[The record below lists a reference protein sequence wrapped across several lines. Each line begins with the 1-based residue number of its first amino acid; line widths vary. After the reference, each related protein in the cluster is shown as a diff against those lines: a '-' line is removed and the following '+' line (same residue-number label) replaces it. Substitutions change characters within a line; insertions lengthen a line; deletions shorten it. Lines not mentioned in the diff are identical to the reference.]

1 MMRSKSKAISVL
13 MAACL
18 AVNVFSFAPV
28 AFAGEQAA
36 EQAETKAIQSNQQ
49 ETAAGQSEQT
59 ETNGETDAGKDPEE
73 PKKSEQTGALMEEK
87 QLEHQITVIQPKEGG
102 TIQTDKTKAAADEIV
117 TYTAEPAEGYK
128 IVSIQIGEETL
139 EVAKPYET
147 ATGTFSPDGD
157 TQVTAVFEK
166 LKTYRI
172 STSVNSSSKGSITA
186 SASVLE
192 NEDLTITAKAKS
204 GYYLSDLLVDGESVG
219 EPYTYTFS
227 NVTEAHTVKAVFS
240 KQIKIMLDAGHF
252 GNYNRSPVYTA
263 YYESRMTWSL
273 HNHLKTALE
282 DYNGFAVG
290 VTRASQAKDM
300 NVYTRGTLSKG
311 YDLFLSLHS
320 NSSSARSTDYPLII
334 TQKGKTGD
342 SLAKNLGR
350 TIQDTMGTKQGYKV
364 WQRLNS
370 DGKTEYYGVLRGSKA
385 VGTKGMIIEH
395 SFHTNLAATKWLFNN
410 SNLKKMAQKEAE
422 VLAEHYGLSK
432 VEEGGKN
439 DDVDTMEVSTPA
451 VNKVTT
457 AKKPA
462 PSKTVKSS
470 QKVKVIITGLNMR
483 KSYTTSS
490 KSMGKAKKN
499 KTYQLK
505 AKTKDG
511 KWGQLKTNGYWIYLK
526 GYTKVVTSS
535 SSVKKTTSVK
545 TVKSSK
551 KVKVKV
557 KGLNMRKS
565 YSTNSKRMGTAK
577 KGKVYQLKAKTK
589 DGKWGQLK
597 TNGYWIYLKGYT
609 KAA

>member
-13 MAACL
+13 VAACL

-49 ETAAGQSEQT
+49 ETAADQSEQT

-73 PKKSEQTGALMEEK
+73 PKKSEQTGAPMEEK

-128 IVSIQIGEETL
+128 VVSIQIGEETL

-342 SLAKNLGR
+342 SLAKNLGK
-350 TIQDTMGTKQGYKV
+350 TIQDTMGTKQGCKV

>member
-1 MMRSKSKAISVL
+1 MRSKSKAISVL
-13 MAACL
+13 VAACL
-18 AVNVFSFAPV
+18 AVNVFSFAPA
-28 AFAGEQAA
+28 AFSGEAD
-36 EQAETKAIQSNQQ
+36 EQAETKAVQSSQQ
-49 ETAAGQSEQT
+49 EVAADQGEQT
-59 ETNGETDAGKDPEE
+59 KTKDETDGVKESENSQEPPE
-73 PKKSEQTGALMEEK
+73 SETSAKEQQQEY
-87 QLEHQITVIQPKEGG
+87 QITVIQPEEGG
-102 TIQTDKTKAAADEIV
+102 RIQTDKTKATANETV
-117 TYTAEPAEGYK
+117 TYTAVPAEGYK
-128 IVSIQIGEETL
+128 VASIQIEDKTL
-139 EVAKPYET
+139 EVEKPYET
-147 ATGTFSPDGD
+147 VTGTFSPEGD

-172 STSVNSSSKGSITA
+172 ATSVNSSSKGSVTA
-186 SASVLE
+186 STSVLE

-204 GYYLSDLLVDGESVG
+204 GYFLSDLLVDGESVG

-227 NVTEAHTVKAVFS
+227 NVTKDHTVKAVFS
-240 KQIKIMLDAGHF
+240 KQVKIMLDAGHF
-252 GNYNRSPVYTA
+252 GNYNRSPVYSA

-273 HNHLKTALE
+273 HKHLKTALE
-282 DYNGFAVG
+282 DYNGFSVG

-300 NVYTRGTLSKG
+300 NVYTRGTASKG

-334 TQKGKTGD
+334 NQKGKTGD
-342 SLAKNLGR
+342 SLAKNLGK

-385 VGTKGMIIEH
+385 VGTKGMILEH
-395 SFHTNLAATKWLFNN
+395 SFHTNLTATKWLFND
-410 SNLKKMAQKEAE
+410 SNLKKMAQKEAK
-422 VLAEHYGLSK
+422 VLADHYGLSK
-432 VEEGGKN
+432 AEDNGKN
-439 DDVDTMEVSTPA
+439 DADTMEVSTPA
-451 VNKVTT
+451 VNKVTA

-462 PSKTVKSS
+462 SSKTVKSS
-470 QKVKVIITGLNMR
+470 QKVKVLITGLNMR

-535 SSVKKTTSVK
+535 SAAKKTTSSK

-551 KVKVKV
+551 KIKVKV

-565 YSTNSKRMGTAK
+565 YSTSSKRMGTVK

>member
-13 MAACL
+13 VAACL

-73 PKKSEQTGALMEEK
+73 PKKSEQTGAPMEEK